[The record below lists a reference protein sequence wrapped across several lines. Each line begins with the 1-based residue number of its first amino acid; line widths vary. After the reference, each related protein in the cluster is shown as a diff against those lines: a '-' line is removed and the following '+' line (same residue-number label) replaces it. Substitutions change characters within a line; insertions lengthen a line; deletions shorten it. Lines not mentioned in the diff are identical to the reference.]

1 MIIYHY
7 EPLLSI
13 NGITVPLLD
22 RSHFHVDLIPTV
34 LSTSIAIPH
43 LSVSSAWN
51 RNSDRLH
58 LSKRTAGTDVS
69 CKGHCPL
76 VMA

>member
-1 MIIYHY
+1 MNH
-7 EPLLSI
+7 
-13 NGITVPLLD
+13 D
-22 RSHFHVDLIPTV
+22 SHFQVDLIPTV
-34 LSTSIAIPH
+34 LLSSIAIPH

-69 CKGHCPL
+69 
-76 VMA
+76 